1 MRLFVGL
8 DIPADIHSRIV
19 AYMDEMKRVAPNA
32 KWVRPE
38 SLHITLKFIGEW
50 RKSEDEI
57 KAALAQAKAKPF
69 DVTFSGAGFFT
80 PRSPRVF
87 WIGIE
92 ASDAL
97 PQLAASIDSALKP
110 LGVKEEDHEYHPH
123 LTLARTGSG
132 RPSGSPKDR
141 TKPVMY
147 QLKQA
152 IERTPELAQ
161 RHFGTMTATDFFL
174 YESKLSR
181 GGAQYTKI
189 ARFALT

>member
-8 DIPADIHSRIV
+8 DIPPDIHGRIL

-50 RKSEDEI
+50 RKSENEI
-57 KAALAQAKAKPF
+57 KAALAKVKAQPL
-69 DVTFSGAGFFT
+69 DVTFSGTGFFT

-87 WIGIE
+87 WVGIQ
-92 ASDAL
+92 ASEAL
-97 PQLAASIDSALKP
+97 PQLAASIDSALQP
-110 LGVKEEDHEYHPH
+110 LGVEGEDHEYHPH
-123 LTLARTGSG
+123 LTLVRTGSG
-132 RPSGSPKDR
+132 RPSGSSKDR

-161 RHFGTMTATDFFL
+161 RHFGTMTATEFFL
-174 YESKLSR
+174 YESKTLR

-189 ARFALT
+189 ARFEL